1 MISLPSLM
9 VGAASGFVVGCFVGC
24 GAMALRH
31 ARLLEYVDAESRRN
45 ADRIRELARA
55 QARYVQNTFGT
66 PLEQD
71 ARETGAEIYGMLD
84 RLETKEVPH
93 GRQQ

>member
-31 ARLLEYVDAESRRN
+31 VHRIGVIEGQYR
-45 ADRIRELARA
+45 ADVRALAMRVSEL
-55 QARYVQNTFGT
+55 VQPSIGT
-66 PLEQD
+66 PHQ
-71 ARETGAEIYGMLD
+71 RETYKLAADLWRRHDGGYQNG
-84 RLETKEVPH
+84 KP
-93 GRQQ
+93 